1 MKRGENP
8 CNLPAWSRPLKRILI
23 SLLTLITF
31 SCVHAKPV
39 LTPAPPAA
47 LSNIALV
54 NQALQ
59 SVGHLTGTMTEEGQ
73 TDKYG
78 CTAFSID
85 VRKFMTAAHC
95 IGDNMMLDGHP
106 ATVIT
111 KDETADLAVIIA
123 DEVMPALHLRQA
135 PLVRQEAVV
144 ALGYGYSWKYPT
156 ITHHYVMILNF
167 TPETD
172 MVPGV
177 WFSGGFIGG
186 MSGGPVLDLT
196 GHVVSIVQRSN
207 EEAAYGV
214 DVATMMKFLH
224 DSSTVVILD

>member
-1 MKRGENP
+1 VKRTFI
-8 CNLPAWSRPLKRILI
+8 A
-23 SLLTLITF
+23 LLTILTF

-39 LTPAPPAA
+39 IAPTAPLTP
-47 LSNIALV
+47 SNIALV
-54 NQALQ
+54 ETALL
-59 SVGHLTGTMTEEGQ
+59 SVGHLTGTMTEDGR
-73 TDKYG
+73 TGTYG

-95 IGDNMMLDGHP
+95 IGDQMVVDGHP
-106 ATVIT
+106 ATLVA
-111 KDETADLAVIIA
+111 KDDTADLAVIIA
-123 DEVMPALHLRQA
+123 DDVKPALHFRQA
-135 PLVRQEAVV
+135 PLVRQEGVV

-156 ITHHYVMILNF
+156 ITHHFVMILDF

-214 DVATMMKFLH
+214 SVATMMKFLH